1 MQHCPPL
8 SRCLLQCQGCTIWGT
23 RLSLAGSYLQKTDR
37 PDQRVN
43 LLIRAGAD
51 CCSDLAN
58 RPPVVQVAK
67 IPTFQVIILQ
77 GILGSTPWNA
87 LVYLTLYLQLIGFR
101 DSQAALAVACFQA
114 GAALGGVVGGLVGDW
129 AAKRS
134 HNHGRIFACQFSVFM
149 GIPFSLLLMKGL
161 PQNGEPLTVALYVVT
176 LFTFGLLH
184 VWAAPACNNPVF
196 AEIVPAELRNL
207 VYAFDRC
214 APVTP
219 HSHHCVHC
227 ACCGCHV
234 STHVAR
240 WLRGCSVMHAAS
252 HCPHDGAV

>member
-1 MQHCPPL
+1 M
-8 SRCLLQCQGCTIWGT
+8 
-23 RLSLAGSYLQKTDR
+23 
-37 PDQRVN
+37 
-43 LLIRAGAD
+43 
-51 CCSDLAN
+51 
-58 RPPVVQVAK
+58 VQVAK

-114 GAALGGVVGGLVGDW
+114 GAALGGVVGGVVGDW

-134 HNHGRIFACQFSVFM
+134 HNHGRIFACQFSVSM

-161 PQNGEPLTVALYVVT
+161 PQNGEPLTVAMYVVT

-207 VYAFDRC
+207 VYAFDRYETPVRPPQ
-214 APVTP
+214 APLCSV
-219 HSHHCVHC
+219 CVMRKRSR
-227 ACCGCHV
+227 AFV
-234 STHVAR
+234 MT
-240 WLRGCSVMHAAS
+240 WLRSACTLLLTRLATGSFVLVASVYDQRIHLCRARCAGLLAS
-252 HCPHDGAV
+252 WTQLLGGGAGLLRVLSQLSAHH